1 MSQVQDSTL
10 TPYPRPHFLPALML
24 VRPDRLVSA
33 HAFALS
39 LAIVALPIQV
49 F

>member
-10 TPYPRPHFLPALML
+10 TPYPSPHFLPALML